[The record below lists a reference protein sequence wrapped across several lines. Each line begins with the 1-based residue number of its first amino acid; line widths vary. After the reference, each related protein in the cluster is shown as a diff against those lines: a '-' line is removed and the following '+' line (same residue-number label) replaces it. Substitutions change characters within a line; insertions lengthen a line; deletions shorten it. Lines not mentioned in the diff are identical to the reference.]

1 MCCKCLAA
9 QNKVVKFRV
18 NRDIDLK
25 VYTPTY
31 LRFSGC
37 RDMDIFTRPTN
48 RLGVGVQVADDQ
60 VPRTSHQQDD
70 ALLVDRV
77 DNSKVDQ
84 WFPYVVS
91 PVKNIIS

>member
-9 QNKVVKFRV
+9 QNKVVCS
-18 NRDIDLK
+18 LK
-25 VYTPTY
+25 QRSKYIHRLIYASQAVGTW
-31 LRFSGC
+31 
-37 RDMDIFTRPTN
+37 IFNKRPTN

-70 ALLVDRV
+70 ALLADRV

-84 WFPYVVS
+84 WFPYAVS
-91 PVKNIIS
+91 PVKILL